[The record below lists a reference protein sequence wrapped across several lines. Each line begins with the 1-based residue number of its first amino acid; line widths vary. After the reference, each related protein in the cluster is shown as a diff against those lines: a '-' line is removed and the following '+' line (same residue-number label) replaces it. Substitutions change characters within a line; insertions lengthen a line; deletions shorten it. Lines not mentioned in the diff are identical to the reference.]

1 MSAFLLAIVFNLTE
15 KELISSTNLF
25 GRAVRSFWPSKMNF
39 SGNLF
44 HFKRV
49 NRPQQGEEAG
59 GG

>member
-1 MSAFLLAIVFNLTE
+1 LSIVFKPSE
-15 KELISSTNLF
+15 KEHISSTNLF
-25 GRAVRSFWPSKMNF
+25 GRAVRSFWPSKMNL

-44 HFKRV
+44 HLKRV